1 MDILGRSRLTINES
15 YPLRAGRV
23 LCEETAAGAGFCW
36 PLAVRATGDKF
47 HTPCLLMV
55 HDADHLTKLWMC
67 GMMGRSHLPI
77 NESYPLRAGGGLCE
91 ETVTGAKQIPTYIY
105 IYIYIY

>member
-1 MDILGRSRLTINES
+1 MKPNIDVDILGRSRLTIHES

-23 LCEETAAGAGFCW
+23 LCEETAAGIGFWW

-47 HTPCLLMV
+47 HKPCLLMV
-55 HDADHLTKLWMC
+55 LDAGHLTKLWMS

-77 NESYPLRAGGGLCE
+77 NESYPLRAGGRL
-91 ETVTGAKQIPTYIY
+91 
-105 IYIYIY
+105 